1 MIQNLVF
8 TQPQFQSHKIVK
20 MEAFDFDYTD
30 DYRIFIYVDSSF
42 SDTAYY
48 FYEKLNWYE
57 YDAQNSEWKVFHVGI
72 AWEHIYEIQYVNFI
86 SDIDISR
93 QNSED
98 MLITHDYMWGPEGTG
113 RDLWRNDFY
122 LREAGLGAFGLSE
135 NIVKFDPTNDSTIYI
150 SAFEYNLPDYGF
162 MRSLDNGE
170 TWDRIWDTLS
180 FTSWVP
186 EGNGNLKVS
195 PFDNTNIILSGYIS
209 KEEPVYGEYS
219 FISTTDYGETWYENP
234 IDLFMVNDF
243 EFISQD
249 SVIFHTDNGRYI
261 SSDGGTNPSFYDS
274 LISDVAHYDLIDN
287 QFYFNVDQSLL
298 VSNTKGLTYSVLID
312 SLDSRVN
319 DIYGVKNS
327 DTVYVCTEKS
337 VYIYH
342 YNTLDTIY
350 QLVDSV
356 LSVDSQ
362 GHYPE
367 NFVLNQNFPNPFN
380 PYTTITYTLTKSGH
394 VRLDVFDL
402 LGNKVKTLTNKRQ
415 NPSSYSLKWDGT
427 NDSGMKVSTGL
438 YFYRLTTEDLVETKK
453 MIFLR

>member
-1 MIQNLVF
+1 FLLLMIQNLVF

-57 YDAQNSEWKVFHVGI
+57 YDEQNSEWKVFHNGI
-72 AWEHIYEIQYVNFI
+72 AWEHIYEIHYVNFI

-93 QNSED
+93 QDSSN
-98 MLITHDYMWGPEGTG
+98 MLIIKNVEWGPEGAG
-113 RDLWRNDFY
+113 KSLWRNDEFV
-122 LREAGLGAFGLSE
+122 RDAGYFGTPGHRG
-135 NIVKFDPTNDSTIYI
+135 NDTKFDVENDSTIYLACVWCI
-150 SAFEYNLPDYGF
+150 GETGLL
-162 MRSLDNGE
+162 RSVDNGV
-170 TWDRIWDTLS
+170 TWTAIFDTIATYGWDT
-180 FTSWVP
+180 WVVSDY
-186 EGNGNLKVS
+186 LKIS
-195 PFDNTNIILSGYIS
+195 LFDRNNIIVSGYIT
-209 KEEPVYGEYS
+209 EENGNYYS
-219 FISTTDYGETWYENP
+219 FIASTDYGSTWYGQSW
-234 IDLFMVNDF
+234 DLFTINDF

-261 SSDGGTNPSFYDS
+261 SSDGGANPSFYDS
-274 LISDVAHYDLIDN
+274 LISDVTYYDLVDN

-298 VSNTKGLTYSVLID
+298 VSNSKGLTYSVLID
-312 SLDSRVN
+312 SMDSRIN

-342 YNTLDTIY
+342 DGTLDTIF
-350 QLVDSV
+350 QLIDTDISIENPR
-356 LSVDSQ
+356 
-362 GHYPE
+362 HYPK
-367 NFVLNQNFPNPFN
+367 NFVLDQNFPNPFN

-415 NPSSYSLKWDGT
+415 NPS
-427 NDSGMKVSTGL
+427 
-438 YFYRLTTEDLVETKK
+438 
-453 MIFLR
+453 